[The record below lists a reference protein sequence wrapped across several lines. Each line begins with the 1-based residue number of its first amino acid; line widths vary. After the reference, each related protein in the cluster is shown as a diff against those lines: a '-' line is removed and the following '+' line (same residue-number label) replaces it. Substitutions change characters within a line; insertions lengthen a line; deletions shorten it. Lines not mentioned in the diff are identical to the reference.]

1 VAGAAGFGA
10 DDFGSAG
17 LAAVGAVVF
26 AVPAGSFEVAGLAAV
41 AGFVVVVPAV
51 LLAGAVD
58 VVVLGGAVDVVLGGA
73 VDVVLAGAVDV
84 VLAGAVDV
92 VLLVAAGLVAVVLGA
107 VFGVAAGPVG
117 VDVVCPCAGCSGAT
131 ASATTVNQAASPP
144 LPSPIGRTSAE
155 RRVG

>member
-1 VAGAAGFGA
+1 MAGAAGFGA

-58 VVVLGGAVDVVLGGA
+58 VVVLGGAVDVVL
-73 VDVVLAGAVDV
+73 AGAVDV
-84 VLAGAVDV
+84 A
-92 VLLVAAGLVAVVLGA
+92 LLVAAGLVAVVLGA

-131 ASATTVNQAASPP
+131 ASAATVNQAASPP

>member
-1 VAGAAGFGA
+1 
-10 DDFGSAG
+10 

-58 VVVLGGAVDVVLGGA
+58 VVVLGGAVEVVVLAGAVDVVVLGGA

-84 VLAGAVDV
+84 A
-92 VLLVAAGLVAVVLGA
+92 LLVAAGLVAVVLGA

-131 ASATTVNQAASPP
+131 ASAATVNQAASPP